1 MKSTPIT
8 NKQNIIN
15 SRELFTRVNW
25 LEKELNYR
33 CSDEHSEEL
42 KTLKAFVENVQVD
55 ASASTYE
62 PGSDLIRD
70 SYFQEYIKAMK
81 ESGGPGAPG
90 ASDKPEAAFSPV
102 KFNGVIYWLP
112 QGS

>member
-1 MKSTPIT
+1 MESTPIT
-8 NKQNIIN
+8 NTQNIIN

-33 CSDEHSEEL
+33 CSDEHSKEL
-42 KTLKAFVENVQVD
+42 KALKAFVENVQAG

-70 SYFQEYIKAMK
+70 SYFQEYIKAM
-81 ESGGPGAPG
+81 EEPG
-90 ASDKPEAAFSPV
+90 ASGATDSPKAAFSPV
-102 KFNGVIYWLP
+102 DFNGVIYWLHR
-112 QGS
+112 